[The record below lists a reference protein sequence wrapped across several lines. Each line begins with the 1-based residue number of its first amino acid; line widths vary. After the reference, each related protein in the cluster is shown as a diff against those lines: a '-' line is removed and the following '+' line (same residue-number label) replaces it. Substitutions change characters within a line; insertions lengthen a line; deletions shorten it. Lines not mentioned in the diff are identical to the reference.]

1 MSKET
6 DLLTNRRTA
15 IKLQPDQDGYLPSM
29 DEMIELMSLMGEDA
43 DEAYLNA
50 GQLEADRSTAIKRS
64 TLRKS
69 TKRVGQ
75 RLREERNRLDRVV
88 AQMESTDPRD
98 RDANPHL
105 TPQQNQALQRKKAE
119 AEANIQALEAARD
132 ALRLSTTDLIKSE
145 MDNQQLSTR
154 AATLA
159 QEGIKP
165 EVARLLAS
173 MNMNLDLSLNG
184 RQTEVLMSALLTCNE
199 NQLSAVYSNKK
210 VPIVVKI
217 MAKRLLDDLK
227 VGSTEKVEMLWDRM
241 FGKGIL
247 DINGQAATYRRQLS
261 AAAQKSQ
268 ANNQINVN
276 LNATDPTGQPLP
288 RSNGRQLRG
297 EDANRLLHD
306 AAMPEQ
312 PLSREAYIMIR
323 EHFLPQQPTAA
334 QSPSQ
339 AQSGQDRSPAD
350 DPTIEE
356 AEYVEDAS
364 DAADAANT
372 DLEGLL

>member
-15 IKLQPDQDGYLPSM
+15 IKLQPDQDGYLPSV
-29 DEMIELMSLMGEDA
+29 DEMIGLMSLMGEDA

-50 GQLEADRSTAIKRS
+50 GQLESDRSMAIRRS

-105 TPQQNQALQRKKAE
+105 TPQQNQALRRKKAE

-145 MDNQQLSTR
+145 MDNQQLSAR

-199 NQLSAVYSNKK
+199 NQLSAVFNNKK

-247 DINGQAATYRRQLS
+247 DIGGQAATYRRQLS

-268 ANNQINVN
+268 ANNRISVS
-276 LNATDPTGQPLP
+276 LNASNPTGQPLP

-306 AAMPEQ
+306 AAVPEQ

-334 QSPSQ
+334 RPQE
-339 AQSGQDRSPAD
+339 QSGQDRE
-350 DPTIEE
+350 PTIEE
-356 AEYVEDAS
+356 AEYVEEAS
-364 DAADAANT
+364 DAADAM
-372 DLEGLL
+372 DIGVEGLL